1 MIIIGVDFHPGLQQ
15 IASVDT
21 VTGEFEE
28 KRLAHREEAEKFY
41 RDLASR
47 GAQIRVGMEASG

>member
-15 IASVDT
+15 IALVDSD
-21 VTGEFEE
+21 TGEFEE
-28 KRLAHREEAEKFY
+28 KRLAHCGEAEKFY
-41 RDLASR
+41 RELASR